1 MECLEID
8 DSFKLS
14 ESSSTKR
21 NMFKEDFSESSIL
34 GKKKKI
40 QNKFQFYLF
49 NINFFYLNITNNF
62 NHIFSKYF
70 KI

>member
-34 GKKKKI
+34 GQKKE
-40 QNKFQFYLF
+40 N
-49 NINFFYLNITNNF
+49 
-62 NHIFSKYF
+62 SK
-70 KI
+70 